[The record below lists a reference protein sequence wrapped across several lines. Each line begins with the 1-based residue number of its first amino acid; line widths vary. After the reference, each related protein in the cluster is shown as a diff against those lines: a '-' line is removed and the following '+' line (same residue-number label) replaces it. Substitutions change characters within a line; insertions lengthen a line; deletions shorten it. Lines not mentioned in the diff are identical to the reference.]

1 MKSSQLYTVLVLTG
15 LLLLGGCGVIRIDSN
30 PEAYPVRKEIMP
42 EYNEGQTVKVSNVYE
57 KPVIVVLLPDRV
69 DADLKQYTDTA
80 VALLEQGLKH
90 ENISVGNTGKKSVKL
105 KVHDVAYDP
114 AFWTIRADVNITA
127 ELGNGKSI
135 TVFHHNASPASGWN
149 AVNGAL
155 TRATEKLLMHRDFV
169 KYMNE

>member
-1 MKSSQLYTVLVLTG
+1 MKLTRCYTLLLLTG
-15 LLLLGGCGVIRIDSN
+15 LLLLGGCGVIRMDSS
-30 PEAYPVRKEIMP
+30 PETYPVRKEIMP
-42 EYNEGQTVKVSNVYE
+42 DYTEGQTVKVSNVYD
-57 KPVIVVLLPDRV
+57 KPVIVVLLPDKI

-90 ENISVGNTGKKSVKL
+90 ENISVGNTGQKSVKL
-105 KVHDVAYDP
+105 KVHNVVYDY

-155 TRATEKLLMHRDFV
+155 TRATEKLLMHPDFV